1 MLKPQQRGELLLRD
15 PPPVFGK
22 PWYWQR
28 SSSTME
34 STRSLAQ
41 VIMEMRDEIKKLEE
55 ENRELRGGYGQRSFG
70 AVPGEGSS
78 VSAGAEQWAGMEEN
92 PYVNLR
98 RNASAP
104 VLEGTYKENTVMTV
118 RRYSISSN
126 LSGVTMREG
135 RADRTQ
141 RSDSAWGR
149 LQEEIQHGNGIFAQ
163 HHTTK
168 GEVVT
173 NRHSLQEYVHKNRA
187 KVKTVTFLLP
197 VDDIYTNRPVLTKHQ
212 EEPKI
217 TELASISETDS

>member
-1 MLKPQQRGELLLRD
+1 MLKPQQHGELLLHD
-15 PPPVFGK
+15 SPPVFGK

-55 ENRELRGGYGQRSFG
+55 ENRELRGDYGQRPFG
-70 AVPGEGSS
+70 GMPGEASPAC
-78 VSAGAEQWAGMEEN
+78 SAAEPREGMEEN

-104 VLEGTYKENTVMTV
+104 VLEGQYKENTVMTV

-126 LSGVTMREG
+126 LSGATTREAG
-135 RADRTQ
+135 TDRAQ
-141 RSDSAWGR
+141 RSDSGWGR
-149 LQEEIQHGNGIFAQ
+149 LQEEIQHGIGIFDNSAR
-163 HHTTK
+163 
-168 GEVVT
+168 GEVGKVT
-173 NRHSLQEYVHKNRA
+173 NRRSLQEYVHKNRA

-217 TELASISETDS
+217 TEQASITETDS